1 MTIQHTFLEAI
12 RQESR
17 RQPISK
23 LFIHK
28 GTCGMATDIVS
39 VCEELGII
47 DMAMSLNA
55 EIIETSC
62 DGRCWAA
69 PSVTVQ
75 KIDDAG
81 AAYSRRFDRIDLGI
95 DLEEFNKVLD
105 LTTVHNVF
113 DDGVTGLASRF
124 GQLDGSLLAAVELGA
139 YSVAEK
145 VFLQDQKTI
154 LSKIET
160 SKLSGRGGAHFPT
173 GLKWKLAAQNAGP
186 RYLVV
191 NAEEGEPGVFKDRH
205 LLEADPHRLIEG
217 ILICCYAVGVE
228 KAFVYVNGQ
237 AHKAIESLLTAL
249 DQAKNY
255 GILGSEFLPEEMSVD
270 IEVRAGAGGY
280 VCGEESVILN
290 SIEGERPV
298 PRFKPPFATDQ
309 GLWGMPT
316 VINNVETLAAVTTLW
331 QDSPPPTKLVSLS
344 GNVTRPGVYEVPADG
359 TLSWN
364 GFLLS
369 AGAELETVPAL
380 LLGGPSGI
388 FLPRDKFEERIEM
401 KNIGAGGIF
410 VLSPESSV
418 REITNALAGY
428 NERESCGECTP
439 CREGT
444 IRLTKLLQQE
454 TVDLEKVEELIEVME
469 EASLCMLGGMAGRPV
484 KSAIENFPATWIS
497 VDR

>member
-1 MTIQHTFLEAI
+1 MTIQQTLLKTI
-12 RQESR
+12 LDESSKN
-17 RQPISK
+17 PVAK
-23 LFIHK
+23 LFIHR
-28 GTCGMATDIVS
+28 GTCGDATDIVS
-39 VCEELGII
+39 ICEKLGII
-47 DMAMSLNA
+47 ELAVSLNA
-55 EIIETSC
+55 EIVETSC

-69 PSVTVQ
+69 PSVTAQ
-75 KIDDAG
+75 KIDDVG
-81 AAYSRRFDRIDLGI
+81 ASYSRRFDRIDLDI
-95 DLEEFNKVLD
+95 NIEELTEVLD
-105 LTTVHNVF
+105 LATVHNVF
-113 DDGVTGLASRF
+113 DDGATGLTSRF
-124 GQLDGSLLAAVELGA
+124 GQLDGTLLAAVELGA
-139 YSVAEK
+139 YAVAEK
-145 VFLQDQKTI
+145 VFRQDQKSI
-154 LSKIET
+154 LSKIEE

-173 GLKWKLAAQNAGP
+173 GLKWKLAAQNEGP

-228 KAFVYVNGQ
+228 KAFVYINGQ
-237 AHKAIESLLTAL
+237 AYKAIESFSAAL
-249 DQAKNY
+249 EQARIS
-255 GILGSEFLPEEMSVD
+255 GITGPEFLPEKMAID

-298 PRFKPPFATDQ
+298 PRFKPPFATNE

-331 QDSPPPTKLVSLS
+331 QDFPPPTKLVSLS
-344 GNVTRPGVYEVPADG
+344 GNVARPGVYEVPADE

-369 AGAELETVPAL
+369 VGAKLETVPAI

-388 FLPRDKFEERIEM
+388 FVHREKFEERIEM

-410 VLSPESSV
+410 VLSPNTSV
-418 REITNALAGY
+418 REITNSLASY

-444 IRLTKLLQQE
+444 IRLTELLKQE
-454 TVDLEKVEELIEVME
+454 TVDLKKVEELIEVME

-484 KSAIENFPATWIS
+484 KSAIENFPTTWS
-497 VDR
+497 WVER

>member
-1 MTIQHTFLEAI
+1 MTIQQAFLKTI
-12 RQESR
+12 LDES
-17 RQPISK
+17 SK
-23 LFIHK
+23 HSIAQLFIHK
-28 GTCGMATDIVS
+28 GTCGEATDIVS

-47 DMAMSLNA
+47 ELAMSLNA
-55 EIIETSC
+55 KIIETSC

-69 PSVTVQ
+69 PSVTAQ
-75 KIDDAG
+75 KNNDRG
-81 AAYSRRFDRIDLGI
+81 ASYSRRFDRIDLGVN
-95 DLEEFNKVLD
+95 LKELGEVLD
-105 LTTVHNVF
+105 LSTAHNVF
-113 DDGVTGLASRF
+113 DDGATGLTSRF

-139 YSVAEK
+139 YGVAEK
-145 VFLQDQKTI
+145 VFQQDQKSI
-154 LSKIET
+154 LSKIEE

-173 GLKWKLAAQNAGP
+173 GLKWKLAAQNEGP

-228 KAFVYVNGQ
+228 KAFVYINGQ
-237 AHKAIESLLTAL
+237 AHKGIESFMTAL
-249 DQAKNY
+249 EQARNS
-255 GILGSEFLPEEMSVD
+255 GITGPEFLPEKMTVD

-290 SIEGERPV
+290 SIEGARPV

-331 QDSPPPTKLVSLS
+331 QDFPPPTKLVSLS
-344 GNVTRPGVYEVPADG
+344 GNIARPGVYEVPADG

-369 AGAELETVPAL
+369 VGAELETVPAI
-380 LLGGPSGI
+380 LLGGPSGT
-388 FLPRDKFEERIEM
+388 FVHRDKFEEQIEM

-410 VLSPESSV
+410 VLSPNSSV
-418 REITNALAGY
+418 KEITNSLAGY

-444 IRLTKLLQQE
+444 MRLTELLQQE
-454 TVDLEKVEELIEVME
+454 TVDLKKVEELIEVME

-497 VDR
+497 TER

>member
-1 MTIQHTFLEAI
+1 MTNQQSFLKTI
-12 RQESR
+12 LDESSKHS
-17 RQPISK
+17 IAK

-28 GTCGMATDIVS
+28 GTCGDATDIVS
-39 VCEELGII
+39 VCEKQGII
-47 DMAMSLNA
+47 ELAMSLNA

-69 PSVTVQ
+69 PSVTAQ
-75 KIDDAG
+75 KIDVG
-81 AAYSRRFDRIDLGI
+81 GVSYSRRFDRIDLGVK
-95 DLEEFNKVLD
+95 LKELGEVLD
-105 LTTVHNVF
+105 LSTVHNVF
-113 DDGVTGLASRF
+113 DDGATGLTSRF
-124 GQLDGSLLAAVELGA
+124 GQLDGTLLAAVERGA
-139 YSVAEK
+139 YGVAEK
-145 VFLQDQKTI
+145 VFRQDQKSI
-154 LSKIET
+154 LSKIEE

-173 GLKWKLAAQNAGP
+173 GLKWRLAAQNEGP

-228 KAFVYVNGQ
+228 KTFVYINGQ
-237 AHKAIESLLTAL
+237 AHKGIESFMTAL
-249 DQAKNY
+249 EQAQNS
-255 GILGSEFLPEEMSVD
+255 GITGPKFLPEKMAVD

-298 PRFKPPFATDQ
+298 PRFKPPFATDE

-331 QDSPPPTKLVSLS
+331 QDFPPPTKLISLS
-344 GNVTRPGVYEVPADG
+344 GNIARPGVYEIPTDG

-369 AGAELETVPAL
+369 VGAELETVPAI
-380 LLGGPSGI
+380 LLGGPSGT
-388 FLPRDKFEERIEM
+388 FVHREKFDEQIEM

-410 VLSPESSV
+410 VLSPNSSIK
-418 REITNALAGY
+418 EITNSLAGY

-444 IRLTKLLQQE
+444 IRLTQLLQQE
-454 TVDLEKVEELIEVME
+454 TVNLKKVGELIEVME

-497 VDR
+497 AEQ